1 MSTSVVQFN
10 PNQVPAFAKNRKGNS
25 SLLNALA
32 GSGGSA
38 GFKNRISIKGGVFR
52 LVSGGKEIAS
62 IEERYLDVVM
72 VNAAKDISRTFYAEK
87 FDEENVAGPV
97 CWSSDGTTPDA
108 DSKQRQSNACAN
120 CEKNAKGSGDNDS
133 RACRFQQRVAVVLAN
148 DLEGNVLQLTVP
160 GKSLF
165 GKEDNGNHP
174 MQSYARWL
182 KAQNVEPDTIITRVK
197 FDTKESHPKLFFK
210 AMRYLNDD
218 EFAIVE
224 DKAATED
231 AKQAVLL
238 NPAQVDGVAPKPKFE
253 DDEFAKPPK
262 PKAKAA
268 PKVEPEEEDE
278 PPAPAAKR
286 GRAKKTEAAP
296 ADTDEA
302 EPTVR
307 KAPEAPTIPARPP
320 LADTIASWDTDD

>member
-25 SLLNALA
+25 ALLNSLA
-32 GSGGSA
+32 GGGGNA

-72 VNAAKDISRTFYAEK
+72 INAAKDISRTFYAEK
-87 FDEENVAGPV
+87 FDEENVSGPV
-97 CWSSDGTTPDA
+97 CWSSDGVAPDA
-108 DSKQRQSNACAN
+108 DVKERQANACAN

-133 RACRFQQRVAVVLAN
+133 RACRFQQRVAVLLAN

-210 AMRYLNDD
+210 AMRYLSD
-218 EFAIVE
+218 EEFEIVE
-224 DKAATED
+224 DKAATDD

-253 DDEFAKPPK
+253 DEAFAEPPKSKAKP
-262 PKAKAA
+262 
-268 PKVEPEEEDE
+268 KVQAEEEDE

-286 GRAKKTEAAP
+286 GRPKKTEAVEEEV
-296 ADTDEA
+296 D

-307 KAPEAPTIPARPP
+307 KAPEAPTIPQRPS
-320 LADTIASWDTDD
+320 LAATVDSWDTDD